1 MSVARCGRPTEVT
14 HRVLFLTQWFDPEPA
29 MKGLAFVQA
38 LTERGLDVEVATG
51 FPNYPSGRI
60 APGYR
65 LRAWQREVM
74 QGVVVRRLWL
84 WPSHDASSLGRVAN
98 YLSFFVSAFL
108 FCLLR
113 GRRYAAIYVYRPP
126 ITVGLAAALAGLVTR
141 RPILLDV
148 QDLWPDSV
156 AASGMSGTGRMARV
170 LGPICRF
177 VYRRAARV
185 IGQSKGMTARLIQR
199 GVPAARAATLINWA
213 DEAMARPRGVFPVE
227 TLGFEGRFSLV
238 YGGNLGR
245 VQGLETL
252 VHAAERAGRD
262 VPELQLTLIGTG
274 VERDRLSALIEEIGA
289 RHVQLRP
296 GVPQDQIGD
305 IFAAADG
312 LVLHLIDDPLFEITI
327 PSKTQFYMAMG
338 RPILIGVRGEAADMV
353 TDAGAGLAVPPG
365 DVEAMARAMIALA
378 RMPADTRAGMGARAR
393 RAYDDHYG
401 FDRATAATAD
411 LIGQVLGEGHPRPV
425 RAMPLKRAV
434 DVAVSAVALVLLSP
448 LLLATAL
455 AVRLRLG
462 APVLFRQVRP
472 GLHGRPFEMVK
483 FRTMRDALGP
493 DGSPRPDAER
503 LTPFGRWLR
512 STSLDELPELWNV
525 LKGDMSLVGPR
536 PLLME
541 YLPLYSAQQ
550 ARRHEVRPGIT
561 GWAQVNGRN
570 AIGWDEKFA
579 LDVWYVDH
587 RSLRMDIAILGK
599 TATKALRREGINA
612 DGAATMTRFTGP
624 VPPVSGDA

>member
-1 MSVARCGRPTEVT
+1 M
-14 HRVLFLTQWFDPEPA
+14 LFLTQWFDPEPA
-29 MKGLAFVQA
+29 MKGLTFVRA
-38 LTERGLDVEVATG
+38 LIERGLDVEVATG

-65 LRAWQREVM
+65 LRPWQREVM

-84 WPSHDASSLGRVAN
+84 WPSHDTSSLGRVAN
-98 YLSFFVSAFL
+98 YLSFFLSAFA

-113 GRRYAAIYVYRPP
+113 GRRYQAIYVYHPP

-141 RPILLDV
+141 RPFVLDV

-213 DEAMARPRGVFPVE
+213 NEDMARPRGVFPVQ
-227 TLGFEGRFSLV
+227 TLGFEGRFNLV

-252 VHAAERAGRD
+252 VRAAERAGRE
-262 VPELQLTLIGTG
+262 VPELRLTLVGEG
-274 VERDRLSALIEEIGA
+274 VERDRLAALLDQMRA

-338 RPILIGVRGEAADMV
+338 RPILIGVRGEAAGMV
-353 TDAGAGLAVPPG
+353 ADAGAGLAVPPG
-365 DVEAMARAMIALA
+365 DVEAMAGAMIALA
-378 RMPADTRAGMGARAR
+378 RMPAKARAEMGLRAR
-393 RAYDDHYG
+393 RAYVDHYG
-401 FDRATAATAD
+401 FDRATAATVE
-411 LIGQVLGEGHPRPV
+411 LIGQVAGERPARPA

-434 DVAVSAVALVLLSP
+434 DVVVAAAALVLLSP
-448 LLLATAL
+448 VLLGVAL
-455 AVRLRLG
+455 AVRRRLG
-462 APVLFRQVRP
+462 APVLFRQTRP
-472 GLHGRPFEMVK
+472 GLHGRPFEMIK
-483 FRTMRDALGP
+483 FRTMRDATDAEGR
-493 DGSPRPDAER
+493 PRPDAER

-525 LKGDMSLVGPR
+525 LKGEMSLVGPR

-541 YLPLYSAQQ
+541 YLPLYSPEQ

-587 RSLRMDIAILGK
+587 RSARMDVAILAR
-599 TATKALRREGINA
+599 TLTKSLRREGITG
-612 DGAATMTRFTGP
+612 DGAATMTRFTGS
-624 VPPVSGDA
+624 VPPISGEA